1 MLATLSPIELCVL
14 GSIVPI
20 TVSDRAVDDTPES
33 QPVFL
38 GIFNGK
44 SMIFVLKMLL
54 APAYRWETMENIAG
68 QCFRTLTNRTMS
80 RRVSEPTGRV
90 LQPIPVPNLK
100 NANVKMAVRS
110 TTVSTSAR
118 LSVKGLAPD

>member
-20 TVSDRAVDDTPES
+20 TVSDRVVDDTPES

-68 QCFRTLTNRTMS
+68 QCFVAQVIATARYNIILVAGAAGNSENPGKSIGLHCLDTTM
-80 RRVSEPTGRV
+80 
-90 LQPIPVPNLK
+90 
-100 NANVKMAVRS
+100 
-110 TTVSTSAR
+110 
-118 LSVKGLAPD
+118 